1 MLNGLI
7 NLPWWGYILVTLVLT
22 HITIASVT
30 IYLHRHQAHR
40 ALELHPIVSHF
51 FRFWLWY
58 TTGMGTKEWVAV
70 HRKHH
75 AKVETEEDPHS
86 PVVHGIN
93 KVLWDGL
100 ELYRSETANQETLD
114 QYGHET
120 PDDWIERKLYSKFTF
135 LGIVCLFIINFT
147 LFGVL
152 GISISAI
159 QMAWIPFF
167 AAGVINGAGH
177 WYGYRN
183 FESADASTN
192 IIPLGIFIGGEE
204 LHNNHHAFASSAKFS
219 NKPWEFDLGWQYIRV
234 LSLAGLAK
242 VKRLAPTPLFNHDSA
257 LIDYDTVSAVISNR
271 WHVMSDYAQQVIG
284 GVYKD
289 EMRKTK
295 AGKRKLFRKGK
306 KLLSRADS
314 LLDSKAR
321 ERLDTILSES
331 ETLSEVYR
339 FKQRLQAIWQQKS
352 TSSESLVQH
361 LQEWCHQAEQ
371 TGIEALEE
379 FSRNIR
385 TYTLQPQP
393 I

>member
-22 HITIASVT
+22 QITIASVT

-40 ALELHPIVSHF
+40 ALELHPVVSHF
-51 FRFWLWY
+51 FRFWLWF

-86 PVVHGIN
+86 PVIHGIN
-93 KVLWDGL
+93 KVLWEGL

-135 LGIVCLFIINFT
+135 LGIVCLFIFNFT
-147 LFGVL
+147 LFGVV

-192 IIPLGIFIGGEE
+192 IIPVGIFIGGEE

-242 VKRLAPTPLFNHDSA
+242 VKRLAPTPLFNHDNT

-284 GVYKD
+284 GVYKE
-289 EMRKTK
+289 EMHKTK
-295 AGKRKLFRKGK
+295 TGKRKLFRKGK
-306 KLLSRADS
+306 KLLSRTDS
-314 LLDSKAR
+314 LLDSNAR
-321 ERLDTILSES
+321 ERLETILSES
-331 ETLSEVYR
+331 ETLREVYK
-339 FKQRLQAIWQQKS
+339 FKQRLQDIWQQKS
-352 TSSESLVQH
+352 ASSESLVQH
-361 LQEWCHQAEQ
+361 LQEWCQQAEQ

-385 TYTLQPQP
+385 GYTLQPQT

>member
-22 HITIASVT
+22 QITIASVT

-40 ALELHPIVSHF
+40 ALELHPVVSHF
-51 FRFWLWY
+51 FRFWLWL

-86 PVVHGIN
+86 PVIYGIN
-93 KVLWDGL
+93 KVLWEGL
-100 ELYRSETANQETLD
+100 ELYRAETANQETLD

-135 LGIVCLFIINFT
+135 LGIVSLFIINFT

-192 IIPLGIFIGGEE
+192 IVPVGVFIGGEE

-219 NKPWEFDLGWQYIRV
+219 NKPWEFDIGWQYIRV

-242 VKRLAPTPLFNHDSA
+242 VKRLAPTPSFNYESA

-284 GVYKD
+284 DVYKE

-321 ERLDTILSES
+321 ERLDIILSEN
-331 ETLSEVYR
+331 ETLREVYK
-339 FKQRLQAIWQQKS
+339 FKQRLQDIWQQKS
-352 TSSESLVQH
+352 ASSESLVQY
-361 LQEWCHQAEQ
+361 LQEWCQQAEQ

-385 TYTLQPQP
+385 AYTLQPQP

>member
-22 HITIASVT
+22 QITIASVT

-40 ALELHPIVSHF
+40 ALELHPVVSHF
-51 FRFWLWY
+51 FRFWLWL

-86 PVVHGIN
+86 PVIYGIN
-93 KVLWDGL
+93 KVLWEGL
-100 ELYRSETANQETLD
+100 ELYRAETANQETLD

-135 LGIVCLFIINFT
+135 LGIVSLFIINFT

-192 IIPLGIFIGGEE
+192 IVPVGVFIGGEE

-219 NKPWEFDLGWQYIRV
+219 NKPWEFDIGWQYIRV

-242 VKRLAPTPLFNHDSA
+242 VKRLAPTPSFNHESA

-284 GVYKD
+284 DVYKE

-321 ERLDTILSES
+321 ERLDIILSEN
-331 ETLSEVYR
+331 ETLREVYK
-339 FKQRLQAIWQQKS
+339 FKQRLQDIWQQKS
-352 TSSESLVQH
+352 ASSESLVQY
-361 LQEWCHQAEQ
+361 LQEWCQQAEQ

-385 TYTLQPQP
+385 AYTLQPQP